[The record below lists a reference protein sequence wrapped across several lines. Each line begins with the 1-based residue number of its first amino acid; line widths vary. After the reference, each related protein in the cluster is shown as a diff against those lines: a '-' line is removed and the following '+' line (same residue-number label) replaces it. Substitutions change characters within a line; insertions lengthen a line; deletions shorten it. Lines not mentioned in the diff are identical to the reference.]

1 MFTFL
6 RLHPVKANPLKKVG
20 KSSLTE
26 DEENTSGQCIYPLRV
41 LCKYYTITAPQDA
54 HKLVLEVAEWLIVSL
69 PGLARHE
76 LTF

>member
-1 MFTFL
+1 MHLSTVCIV
-6 RLHPVKANPLKKVG
+6 HANIII
-20 KSSLTE
+20 
-26 DEENTSGQCIYPLRV
+26 N
-41 LCKYYTITAPQDA
+41 TITAPQDA